1 MSAAIQA
8 AAGVPAG
15 VRLRNELDLGRAW
28 PRLLVWLAVSI
39 GTIGLG
45 WIVVSGRFF
54 KLLIDATVV
63 VGPTGKSIG
72 RLHCDYEADEDFGHI
87 ARWIFISIATLGVGL
102 LFYSFQAGRA
112 ALNATVVE
120 WY

>member
-15 VRLRNELDLGRAW
+15 VRLRNELDLGRAGPLNW
-28 PRLLVWLAVSI
+28 SGSPSASARSA
-39 GTIGLG
+39 GLDR
-45 WIVVSGRFF
+45 VSGRFF

-72 RLHCDYEADEDFGHI
+72 RLHCDYSRRGFRHI
-87 ARWIFISIATLGVGL
+87 ARIYQHPRPSGCL
-102 LFYSFQAGRA
+102 LFLRSNRPRRAFFQ
-112 ALNATVVE
+112 NAPPGFD
-120 WY
+120 W